1 MPTKPKIVP
10 LTDAELSAGVDQTE
24 IAIRLD
30 DHLKTVAEDA
40 NQDPDG
46 VRYALFIH
54 LSRVLAT
61 LGWTADE
68 LCDDVRYHVASQL
81 SEGSA

>member
-1 MPTKPKIVP
+1 MSKPKIIP

-24 IAIRLD
+24 IALQID
-30 DHLKTVAEDA
+30 DHLKTAAEDA

-46 VRYALFIH
+46 VRYAMFIH
-54 LSRVLAT
+54 LARALAE

-68 LCDDVRYHVASQL
+68 LCDDVHYHVASQL

>member
-1 MPTKPKIVP
+1 MSKPKIIP

-24 IAIRLD
+24 IALQID
-30 DHLKTVAEDA
+30 DHLKTVAEDT

-46 VRYALFIH
+46 VRYAMFIC
-54 LSRVLAT
+54 LARALAT

-81 SEGSA
+81 SAGSA

>member
-1 MPTKPKIVP
+1 MSKTKIVP
-10 LTDAELSAGVDQTE
+10 VTEAELEEGVDQTE
-24 IAIRLD
+24 IALQID
-30 DHLKTVAEDA
+30 DHLRTAAEDA
-40 NQDPDG
+40 NQEPDG
-46 VRYALFIH
+46 VRYAMFIH
-54 LSRVLAT
+54 LARILAE